1 MALPEAR
8 ADGLVEVTAG
18 DEVTPVVHR
27 DRKLRQGTGGR
38 AEDDGRTV
46 GDVELRLV
54 AGAEKAMGV
63 LLGPRHGAS
72 HVRDTLRVGDEAA
85 CGPVLRVLHLV
96 VDLGTAPP

>member
-18 DEVTPVVHR
+18 DEVTLVVHR

-54 AGAEKAMGV
+54 AGAEQVMGV
-63 LLGPRHGAS
+63 LLVQRTGAS
-72 HVRDTLRVGDEAA
+72 NVRAHLRVRSEERRGGKGCVSTGSSWWSTD
-85 CGPVLRVLHLV
+85 H
-96 VDLGTAPP
+96 